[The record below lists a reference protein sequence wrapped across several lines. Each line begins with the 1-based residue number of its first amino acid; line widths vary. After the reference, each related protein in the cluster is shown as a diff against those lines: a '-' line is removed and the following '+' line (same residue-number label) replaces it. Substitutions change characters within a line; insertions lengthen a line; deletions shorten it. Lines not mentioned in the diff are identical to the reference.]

1 MSNNPYFGKS
11 FDMTIINLIQ
21 ALSLSFLAVF
31 IMELGDKTQLAA
43 FALSMR
49 YRSPLKVF
57 LGAIVGLTGV
67 TVFAILIGTLMKN
80 TIDMSLLNPIIG
92 LFFILGGIFILIIN
106 FKKKSDESVR
116 ICPVK
121 IEFCTKP
128 HENCPDIENCNIY
141 LKEVVQKGGFIGSL
155 SFMFLAE
162 LGDKTMLMGVGLATQ
177 FDPWGVLFGAV
188 LALSLINGIGVYAGN
203 KVAKKLPRDKINL
216 ISAILFVVLGFL
228 ILFI

>member
-1 MSNNPYFGKS
+1 
-11 FDMTIINLIQ
+11 MTLIDLAQ
-21 ALSLSFLAVF
+21 ALMLSFSAVF

-57 LGAIVGLTGV
+57 LGAILGLTGV
-67 TVFAILIGTLMKN
+67 TVLAVIIGTLMKN
-80 TIDMSLLNPIIG
+80 TVDVSLLKPIIG
-92 LFFILGGIFILIIN
+92 LLFILGGIMILIIN
-106 FKKKSDESVR
+106 FKKGSDEAVR
-116 ICPVK
+116 ICPVRM
-121 IEFCTKP
+121 EFCAKP
-128 HENCPDIENCNIY
+128 HENCPDIEHCDLY
-141 LKEVVQKGGFIGSL
+141 LKEVVQKGGFVGSL

-188 LALSLINGIGVYAGN
+188 LALSLINGIGVYAGD

-216 ISAILFVVLGFL
+216 VSAILFIVLGFL
-228 ILFI
+228 IFFL